1 MPTHI
6 TPILPRFGE
15 LDPYNHVNHAVY
27 LSYFEYARCVALEEI
42 GMALP
47 DLSERDVQIIVTQL
61 EMQFKAPATA
71 RDVLRIETE
80 VADIRRASTRWHQR
94 VVRVPDDA
102 AGAADAASAAGEIAA
117 GEVLVSGVITAAVCD
132 NKGKPR
138 RPPPDLMAALENLRA
153 N

>member
-80 VADIRRASTRWHQR
+80 VADIRRASSRWHQR
-94 VVRVPDDA
+94 VVRVP
-102 AGAADAASAAGEIAA
+102 AGAGCRWPMLLPTKSPRARFSSAE
-117 GEVLVSGVITAAVCD
+117 SS
-132 NKGKPR
+132 PR
-138 RPPPDLMAALENLRA
+138 RCATTRA
-153 N
+153 NRAAHRQT